1 MTGRELSRGI
11 RGRLG
16 TRGEK
21 KKEIGVLGGSSVLFG
36 VLDQARGL
44 DLTHRNSTE
53 ITGYTEFLLEN
64 RVFRELRVFRV

>member
-1 MTGRELSRGI
+1 VWCRISLGRGWL
-11 RGRLG
+11 GRSSH
-16 TRGEK
+16 EENK
-21 KKEIGVLGGSSVLFG
+21 KKFGVLGGSSVLFG